1 MTPFAGGPASWSEL
15 GVRCQLGLE
24 ESSMSSMGGDDVGS
38 RLKALS
44 ICCGA
49 TANQR
54 CYVASGRQKN
64 CQNSHWPR
72 IGVLYVILVVRGQ
85 CG

>member
-54 CYVASGRQKN
+54 CYVGKHRT
-64 CQNSHWPR
+64 
-72 IGVLYVILVVRGQ
+72 VLFII
-85 CG
+85 

>member
-24 ESSMSSMGGDDVGS
+24 ESSMSSMGGDDVGP

-54 CYVASGRQKN
+54 CYVGK
-64 CQNSHWPR
+64 HET
-72 IGVLYVILVVRGQ
+72 VLSIVYDCVYYTVLDCPLEAKKVHS
-85 CG
+85 